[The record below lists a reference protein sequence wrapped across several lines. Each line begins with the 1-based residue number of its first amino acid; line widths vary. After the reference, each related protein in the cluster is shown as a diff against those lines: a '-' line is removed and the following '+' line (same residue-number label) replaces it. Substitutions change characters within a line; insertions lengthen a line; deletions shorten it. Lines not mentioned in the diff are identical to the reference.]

1 MSSSWLKALNPEQ
14 LKAVTHDEGPLL
26 ILAGAGSG
34 KTRALTYRAAYLLK
48 EKQVPAPKVLLVT
61 FTNKAAK
68 EMRDRVA
75 KLLKQNSS
83 QNIPELPFAGT
94 FHSFCARLLRIE
106 GGYLDLDS
114 DFVIYDESDALMTIK
129 QALTNLNLDSKRYQ
143 PRPIKSIISQA
154 KNELIGDLEYSQYA
168 KSDFQQKVAQV
179 YPEYQRLLKSYQAV
193 DFDDLL
199 MLSVKLLDHPQLLNK
214 YRQKFEYVL
223 VDEYQDTNKAQYQLT
238 KKLSGAWRN
247 LTVVGDAAQSIYS
260 WRGADY
266 RNLSNLKI
274 DFPELTIINLEQN
287 YRSTQ
292 NILSAANK
300 VITQNTSH
308 PVLKLWTNSS
318 SGDKI
323 TIFEADDEGVESQF
337 IIEQILKTGKSF
349 HDFAV
354 LYRTNA
360 QSRVI
365 EEAFIKR
372 GVSYVLIGGTRFY
385 DRKEIKDLLAYLRF
399 FYNPKDVI
407 SYKRLGKLGKRK
419 LTQFVTWLESN
430 REKLAKKSSSQ
441 VLKRI
446 IKISGYWDRFDEKDS
461 EDAARLENIK
471 ELLSVAEQWPNM
483 TEFLEQVALVEQAD
497 TKKGLRQ
504 NNDAVT
510 LMTLH
515 ASKGLEFDT
524 VFMIGMEEGLFP
536 HSRSSFDK
544 EQLEE
549 ERRLCYVGMTRAK
562 QKLYFSYAR
571 RRLYFGTRNQ
581 NAVSRFLSEVDESL
595 IDLLAPEDSLDLNDV
610 IIDINDN

>member
-1 MSSSWLKALNPEQ
+1 
-14 LKAVTHDEGPLL
+14 
-26 ILAGAGSG
+26 
-34 KTRALTYRAAYLLK
+34 
-48 EKQVPAPKVLLVT
+48 
-61 FTNKAAK
+61 
-68 EMRDRVA
+68 
-75 KLLKQNSS
+75 
-83 QNIPELPFAGT
+83 
-94 FHSFCARLLRIE
+94 
-106 GGYLDLDS
+106 
-114 DFVIYDESDALMTIK
+114 
-129 QALTNLNLDSKRYQ
+129 
-143 PRPIKSIISQA
+143 
-154 KNELIGDLEYSQYA
+154 
-168 KSDFQQKVAQV
+168 
-179 YPEYQRLLKSYQAV
+179 
-193 DFDDLL
+193 